1 MTANRP
7 SPWDGPQANLNVVS
21 YWTVSLSAALVLL
34 TLSQAC
40 SSDPTPTGTP
50 TNTPVPVSTK
60 PPTSAP
66 TPTLTPTLVLTP
78 TIAST
83 TPPTAPPTPTPVV
96 STPPTGQ
103 HGGSLTS
110 IALADFPH
118 LDVQQESQETL
129 TALGPGIVY
138 SRLLRL
144 RSGPADLVPQPHQL
158 LECDLCQGWEVTSD
172 NPLEYRFTLRDGIRW
187 HDLHPVGGREL
198 TAQDVVFSYE
208 RQKTE
213 GFSNASI
220 LRNLESV
227 VAEDDRTLLISV
239 NPGFPDADLLA
250 ALADGHSKIVAPE
263 AVELN
268 GDLINGPVIG
278 TGPWIWDEEE
288 SISGV
293 ASVFNRN
300 PDYFEESLPF
310 LDRLTFIVVKDGV
323 DVQLA
328 AFLTGQVRLL
338 RVPPQGW
345 DRLLESGV
353 EFGQTVSRQAGAGLV
368 LAMNQSRP
376 PFDDETVRKAV
387 LKAVDPWNY
396 VDDIW
401 KGQGIV
407 TLGVP
412 VVESDW
418 LLDQEEMRACCFADP
433 DGAASL
439 LASLDVSLPVP
450 FDLTVADFGGLF
462 LQQAERLEQ
471 DLNGVG
477 LEPSAELVAPEE
489 FADRVFRR
497 RAYQMA
503 LGFIPPSTTPN
514 GFLFPLLYGA
524 DDRNNL
530 VSHADADLDALIVEQ
545 AAVRE
550 LAERGEIVRFIQ
562 RRLLDGAYMFSPVTG
577 SIGAGEA
584 WVFHPS
590 VQRFHPNTALSE
602 YFFWAATWLEP

>member
-7 SPWDGPQANLNVVS
+7 RPWGGPQANLNVVS
-21 YWTVSLSAALVLL
+21 YWTVSLCAVLALL
-34 TLSQAC
+34 TLAQAC
-40 SSDPTPTGTP
+40 SSDPTPTATP
-50 TNTPVPVSTK
+50 PNTPVPVSTK

-66 TPTLTPTLVLTP
+66 TPTLTPTLVFTP

-96 STPPTGQ
+96 STPPVGQ

-118 LDVQQESQETL
+118 FDVQQESQETL

-158 LECDLCQGWEVTSD
+158 LECDLCQAWRVTSD
-172 NPLEYRFTLRDGIRW
+172 NPLEYRFTLRDGVRW

-213 GFSNASI
+213 GFSNSSI
-220 LRNLESV
+220 LRNMESV
-227 VAEDDRTLLISV
+227 AAESDRTLLISV
-239 NPGFPDADLLA
+239 NPGFPDADFLA
-250 ALADGHSKIVAPE
+250 ALADGHSKIVVPE

-293 ASVFNRN
+293 ASVLNRN

-328 AFLTGQVRLL
+328 AFLTGQVQLL

-345 DRLLESGV
+345 DRLLDSGV
-353 EFGQTVSRQAGAGLV
+353 EFGQTVSRQSGAGLI

-376 PFDDETVRKAV
+376 PFDDEMVRKAV

-396 VDDIW
+396 ADDIW

-433 DGAASL
+433 SGAEAL
-439 LASLDVSLPVP
+439 LASLGISLPVR
-450 FDLTVADFGGLF
+450 FNITIADFGGVF

-471 DLNGVG
+471 DLKGVG

-489 FADRVFRR
+489 FAQRVFRR

-550 LAERGEIVRFIQ
+550 LAERGEILRSIQ
-562 RRLLDGAYMFSPVTG
+562 RRLLDGAYIFSPVTG

-590 VQRFHPNTALSE
+590 VQGFHPNTALSE